1 MPLGEQ
7 CDHELLDHVLLSD
20 DHPLNLSD
28 GISKELRGCLVSG
41 LARRPSSWALVDRL
55 AKRRTTHT
63 LSRYSSLGATHTDT
77 MSRPLPFA
85 GHRTIL
91 ADAGLQAMSL
101 DKPQT
106 VTGPITSCENG

>member
-1 MPLGEQ
+1 M
-7 CDHELLDHVLLSD
+7 LLPN
-20 DHPLNLSD
+20 DHPLNLGD
-28 GISKELRGCLVSG
+28 GISKELRGCLVSE

-63 LSRYSSLGATHTDT
+63 LSRYSSLGATQTGT
-77 MSRPLPFA
+77 MNRPLPFA
-85 GHRTIL
+85 GHRAIL